1 MTREQAENRI
11 KELLAEVN
19 EIMVEYSPDYSYLSM
34 CIINADGFGAMSFNN
49 AYWENED
56 HQINAQYRMEGG
68 EWV

>member
-19 EIMVEYSPDYSYLSM
+19 EIMVEYSPDDSYLSM
-34 CIINADGFGAMSFNN
+34 CINASGFGTMSFNN

-56 HQINAQYRMEGG
+56 HQINANYRLKGG

>member
-19 EIMVEYSPDYSYLSM
+19 EIMVEYSPDDSYLTMS
-34 CIINADGFGAMSFNN
+34 INANGFGTMFFNN

-56 HQINAQYRMEGG
+56 HKINAHYRMKGG

>member
-11 KELLAEVN
+11 KDLLAEIH
-19 EIMVEYSPDYSYLSM
+19 EIMIAYSPDDPYLTM
-34 CIINADGFGAMSFNN
+34 CINADECGNMFFNN

-56 HQINAQYRMEGG
+56 HQIRAHYWLKGG